1 MKKQC
6 SLVGFGEE
14 NMDQVN
20 RMKNHAFFMDQV
32 NRMKNHAFFIGP
44 FGQIVSHLV
53 KDSGIQGNKI
63 YFTLPKDRVLYE
75 YDISMGSVGAS
86 LPCSNVEVDCR
97 PQWILPLVKDK

>member
-6 SLVGFGEE
+6 SQVGFGEE
-14 NMDQVN
+14 N
-20 RMKNHAFFMDQV
+20 MDQV

-63 YFTLPKDRVLYE
+63 YFTLPKDRVLYK

-86 LPCSNVEVDCR
+86 LPRSNVEVDCR

>member
-1 MKKQC
+1 
-6 SLVGFGEE
+6 
-14 NMDQVN
+14 
-20 RMKNHAFFMDQV
+20 MDQV

>member
-6 SLVGFGEE
+6 SQVGFGEE
-14 NMDQVN
+14 N
-20 RMKNHAFFMDQV
+20 MDQV

-63 YFTLPKDRVLYE
+63 YFTLPRVLYE

-86 LPCSNVEVDCR
+86 LPCSNVVVDCR